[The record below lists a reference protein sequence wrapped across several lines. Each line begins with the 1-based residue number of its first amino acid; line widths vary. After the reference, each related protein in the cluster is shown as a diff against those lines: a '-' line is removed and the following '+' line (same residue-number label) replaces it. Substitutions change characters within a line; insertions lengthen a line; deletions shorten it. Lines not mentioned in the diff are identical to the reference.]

1 MSKSESVG
9 LVQAVSLEF
18 YPAVAETM
26 TEAGAR
32 DERFGA
38 DLVGRAA
45 RRAVAAWARAVDGD
59 EAALAGMDPNSAYFL
74 LHPPFKG
81 WQVASGP
88 RVTRVEVTR
97 LTTETRATQIPVM
110 GYETEPP
117 LVMVEFRF
125 DGRRRFDDPVRAGG
139 TAGDDTIFAGRLE
152 LRLADSGSW
161 QLYGGHVETLDDFLG
176 YTFTSRRET
185 PEEYRQR
192 VGWSPG
198 PPAVGQPREFRIT
211 AGFTEDDVKFGSEA
225 YALVQTETAPT
236 REEAVELVWPAVWE
250 ETRRALGE
258 GDWLPTIRRVVVTEL
273 IGG

>member
-1 MSKSESVG
+1 VSKSESVG

-38 DLVGRAA
+38 DMVGRAV

-88 RVTRVEVTR
+88 RVTRIEVTR
-97 LTTETRATQIPVM
+97 LNTETRATQIPVK

-125 DGRRRFDDPVRAGG
+125 DGRRQFDDPVRAGG

-161 QLYGGHVETLDDFLG
+161 QLYGGLVETLDDFLG

-192 VGWSPG
+192 VGWSAG
-198 PPAVGQPREFRIT
+198 PPAAGQPREFRIT

-225 YALVQTETAPT
+225 YALVQTETVPA
-236 REEAVELVWPAVWE
+236 REEAVELVWPAVRE

-258 GDWLPTIRRVVVTEL
+258 GDWRPTIRRVVVTEL
-273 IGG
+273 LSG